1 MNKCKSKDGTEIY
14 YEVHGEG
21 DITLCFISGAGGF
34 LENWKL
40 QHSFAKQFKLLLPD
54 LGGHGK
60 SANTN
65 RSKFTMQAFGEDIAA
80 VIQTEDLHK
89 VILIGWSMG
98 GAVILEA
105 AKILKDRVIG
115 IIGIDTFFPHPG
127 SLYIENSKEN
137 TEMIMQDFREETP
150 TKIINLVK
158 YHMNTGIRV
167 SDELQK
173 EFLQYPVIKSEV
185 FLSELEDLCY
195 WDVMPYLEEPQHPIK
210 AIIAG
215 MSALEEAQRE
225 RFKPKIDIIVMEGH
239 GHCML
244 WADHETF
251 NTHLQQMISDI
262 LSYK

>member
-21 DITLCFISGAGGF
+21 DITLCFVSGAGGF

-40 QHSFAKQFKLLLPD
+40 QNSFAEQYKLLLPD

-80 VIQTEDLHK
+80 VIMAEDLQK

-105 AKILKDRVIG
+105 AKILKERVIG

-127 SLYIENSKEN
+127 SLYIKNSKEN
-137 TEMIMQDFREETP
+137 TDMIMQDFREDTP
-150 TKIINLVK
+150 TKIFNLFK
-158 YHMNTGIRV
+158 TLMNTGIKV
-167 SDELQK
+167 SEELQN
-173 EFLQYPVIKSEV
+173 EYLQYPLVKSEV
-185 FLSELEDLCY
+185 ILSELEDLCY
-195 WDVMPYLEEPQHPIK
+195 WDVMPHLEDPQHPIK
-210 AIIAG
+210 AIMAG
-215 MSALEEAQRE
+215 LSAPEKTQRE
-225 RFKPKIDIIVMEGH
+225 SFKPKIDAIFMEGH
-239 GHCML
+239 GHCLL

-251 NTHLQQMISDI
+251 NTHLQRMISDI
-262 LSYK
+262 LSNK

>member
-21 DITLCFISGAGGF
+21 DITLCFVSGAGGI
-34 LENWKL
+34 LEHWKF
-40 QHSFAKQFKLLLPD
+40 QDSFAEQYKLLLPD

-60 SANTN
+60 SAKTS
-65 RSKFTMQAFGEDIAA
+65 RSKFTMKAFGEDIAA
-80 VIQTEDLHK
+80 VIQAEDLQK

-127 SLYIENSKEN
+127 SLYTENSKEA
-137 TEMIMQDFREETP
+137 TKMMMQNFREDTP
-150 TKIINLVK
+150 TKIINLFK
-158 YHMNTGIRV
+158 YHMNSGIKV
-167 SDELQK
+167 SEELQK

-185 FLSELEDLCY
+185 FLSESEELFY
-195 WDVMPYLEEPQHPIK
+195 WDVMPYLEDPQHPIK
-210 AIIAG
+210 ALIAG
-215 MSALEEAQRE
+215 LSAPGETERE
-225 RFKPKIDIIVMEGH
+225 SFKPKIDTIIMEGH

-262 LSYK
+262 LSKK

>member
-1 MNKCKSKDGTEIY
+1 MNKCKSTDGTEIY

-21 DITLCFISGAGGF
+21 DITLCFVSGAGVF

-40 QHSFAKQFKLLLPD
+40 QHSFAEHYKLLLPD

-80 VIQTEDLHK
+80 VIQAEDLQK

-115 IIGIDTFFPHPG
+115 IIGIDTFFSHPG
-127 SLYIENSKEN
+127 SLYTENSKET
-137 TEMIMQDFREETP
+137 TEMMMQYFREDTSK
-150 TKIINLVK
+150 KIIDLYK
-158 YHMNTGIRV
+158 SLMNTGIKV
-167 SDELQK
+167 SEKLQ
-173 EFLQYPVIKSEV
+173 EEILQYPVIKNEV
-185 FLSELEDLCY
+185 FLSETEELYY
-195 WDVMPYLEEPQHPIK
+195 WDIMPYLEDPQHPIK

-215 MSALEEAQRE
+215 LSAPGETQRE
-225 RFKPKIDIIVMEGH
+225 SFKPKIDIIIMEGH

-251 NTHLQQMISDI
+251 NTHLQQIISDI
-262 LSYK
+262 LSNK